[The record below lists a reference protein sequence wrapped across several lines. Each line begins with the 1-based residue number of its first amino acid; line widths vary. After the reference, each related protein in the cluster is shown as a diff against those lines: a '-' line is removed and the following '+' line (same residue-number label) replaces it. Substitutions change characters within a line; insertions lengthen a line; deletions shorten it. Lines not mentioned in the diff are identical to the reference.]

1 MKYYLLIIFF
11 IVVSGCDGDPQNSNL
26 DLDNFIKPEFS
37 TYQTS
42 LNCNLVSG
50 KTLNSVERFIPK
62 FVNSFSRIDKSSEEL
77 FFLFPL
83 LKEAQID
90 TKSFKLVFNHA
101 NQLSLDRFKLTLE
114 TLSFDEIAEC
124 EGSDILTR
132 SMSLTSQNILD
143 SNVISEILNCEYI
156 TGFNYAT
163 LKLALEQFTDALLKY
178 NAPVDIY
185 YGEAIDS
192 ENQFQWTNIFLSL
205 ESRQE
210 FIESW
215 QSLEISK
222 EIQVMLLEQ
231 SICQPSK
238 MYRRYKVI

>member
-1 MKYYLLIIFF
+1 M
-11 IVVSGCDGDPQNSNL
+11 
-26 DLDNFIKPEFS
+26 
-37 TYQTS
+37 
-42 LNCNLVSG
+42 VSG

-62 FVNSFSRIDKSSEEL
+62 FVNSFSRIDRSAEEL

-83 LKEAQID
+83 LKEGQID

-101 NQLSLDRFKLTLE
+101 NQLSLNRFKLTLE

-124 EGSDILTR
+124 KDSDILSR
-132 SMSLTSQNILD
+132 SLNLTSQNILD

-178 NAPVDIY
+178 NAPVDIF

>member
-1 MKYYLLIIFF
+1 LKYYLLIIFF
-11 IVVSGCDGDPQNSNL
+11 IVVSGCGGDPQNSNL
-26 DLDNFIKPEFS
+26 DLENFIKPEFS
-37 TYQTS
+37 TNQTS
-42 LNCNLVSG
+42 LKCNLVSG

-62 FVNSFSRIDKSSEEL
+62 FVNSFSRIDGGTEEL

-83 LKEAQID
+83 LKDDQID
-90 TKSFKLVFNHA
+90 TKSFKLVFNHSY
-101 NQLSLDRFKLTLE
+101 QLSLDRFKLTLE
-114 TLSFDEIAEC
+114 TLSFDEIAAC
-124 EGSDILTR
+124 EDSDILIR
-132 SMSLTSQNILD
+132 SLNLTSKNILD

-163 LKLALEQFTDALLKY
+163 LKLVLEQFTDALLKY
-178 NAPVDIY
+178 NSPVDIF

-192 ENQFQWTNIFLSL
+192 ANQFQWTNIFLSL

-215 QSLEISK
+215 QSLKISR
-222 EIQVMLLEQ
+222 EIQALLLEQ

>member
-1 MKYYLLIIFF
+1 MKFYLLIIFF
-11 IVVSGCDGDPQNSNL
+11 IVVSGCGGDSQNSNL

-62 FVNSFSRIDKSSEEL
+62 FVNSFSRIDKNSEEL

-83 LKEAQID
+83 LKEGQID
-90 TKSFKLVFNHA
+90 TKSFKLAFNHA
-101 NQLSLDRFKLTLE
+101 NKLSLDRFKLTLE
-114 TLSFDEIAEC
+114 TLSFDDIAEC

-163 LKLALEQFTDALLKY
+163 LKLALEQFMDALLKY
-178 NAPVDIY
+178 DAPVDIFY
-185 YGEAIDS
+185 EEAIDS

-231 SICQPSK
+231 SICQPPK

>member
-1 MKYYLLIIFF
+1 MF
-11 IVVSGCDGDPQNSNL
+11 IVVSGCGGDPQNSNL
-26 DLDNFIKPEFS
+26 NLENFIKPEYS
-37 TYQTS
+37 TNQTS
-42 LNCNLVSG
+42 LNCSLVSG

-62 FVNSFSRIDKSSEEL
+62 FVNSFSRIDGGAEEL

-83 LKEAQID
+83 FKDDQID
-90 TKSFKLVFNHA
+90 TKSFKLVFNHS
-101 NQLSLDRFKLTLE
+101 NQQSLDRFELTLE
-114 TLSFDEIAEC
+114 TLSFEEIAAC
-124 EGSDILTR
+124 EDSDILTR
-132 SMSLTSQNILD
+132 SLNLTSKNILD
-143 SNVISEILNCEYI
+143 SNEISEILNCEYI

-163 LKLALEQFTDALLKY
+163 LKLVLEQLTDALLKY
-178 NAPVDIY
+178 NSPVDIF

-192 ENQFQWTNIFLSL
+192 INQFQWTNIFLSL

-215 QSLEISK
+215 QSLKISR
-222 EIQVMLLEQ
+222 EIQALLLEQ

>member
-1 MKYYLLIIFF
+1 MKFYLLIIFF
-11 IVVSGCDGDPQNSNL
+11 IVVSGCGGDSQNSNL

-62 FVNSFSRIDKSSEEL
+62 FVNSFSRIDKNSEEL

-83 LKEAQID
+83 LKEGQID

-178 NAPVDIY
+178 NAPVDIF

>member
-1 MKYYLLIIFF
+1 MKHYLLIIFL
-11 IVVSGCDGDPQNSNL
+11 IVVSGCGGDPQNSNL
-26 DLDNFIKPEFS
+26 NLDNFIKPEYS
-37 TYQTS
+37 TNQTS
-42 LNCNLVSG
+42 FNCNLVSG

-62 FVNSFSRIDKSSEEL
+62 FVNSFSRSDESFEEL

-83 LKEAQID
+83 LKEGQID
-90 TKSFKLVFNHA
+90 TKSFKIVFNHS

-114 TLSFDEIAEC
+114 TLSFDQIAEC
-124 EGSDILTR
+124 EGSEILTR
-132 SMSLTSQNILD
+132 SLNLTSQNILN

-163 LKLALEQFTDALLKY
+163 MKLVLERFTDALLKY
-178 NAPVDIY
+178 NSPVDIF
-185 YGEAIDS
+185 YGEVLDS

-215 QSLEISK
+215 QSLEIRK
-222 EIQVMLLEQ
+222 EIQSMLIEQ

>member
-1 MKYYLLIIFF
+1 MRYYLLIIFF
-11 IVVSGCDGDPQNSNL
+11 IVVSGCGGDPQNSNL

-37 TYQTS
+37 TNQTS

-62 FVNSFSRIDKSSEEL
+62 FVNSFSRIDKNSEEL

-83 LKEAQID
+83 LKEGQID

-178 NAPVDIY
+178 NAPVDIF

-192 ENQFQWTNIFLSL
+192 ENQFQWTNIFSSL

>member
-1 MKYYLLIIFF
+1 MEVLRSY
-11 IVVSGCDGDPQNSNL
+11 
-26 DLDNFIKPEFS
+26 
-37 TYQTS
+37 
-42 LNCNLVSG
+42 
-50 KTLNSVERFIPK
+50 
-62 FVNSFSRIDKSSEEL
+62 

-83 LKEAQID
+83 LKDDQID
-90 TKSFKLVFNHA
+90 TKSFKLVFNHS

-114 TLSFDEIAEC
+114 TLSFNEIAEC

-132 SMSLTSQNILD
+132 SLNLTKNILD

-156 TGFNYAT
+156 EGFNYAT
-163 LKLALEQFTDALLKY
+163 LKLVLEQFTDALLKY
-178 NAPVDIY
+178 NSPVDIF

-192 ENQFQWTNIFLSL
+192 ENQFKWTNIFLSL

-222 EIQVMLLEQ
+222 EIQAMLFGAVDMPALKNV
-231 SICQPSK
+231 SSL
-238 MYRRYKVI
+238 

>member
-62 FVNSFSRIDKSSEEL
+62 FVNSFSRIDRSAEEL

-83 LKEAQID
+83 LKEGQID

-101 NQLSLDRFKLTLE
+101 NQLSLDRFELTLE

-143 SNVISEILNCEYI
+143 SNVISEILNCKYL

-163 LKLALEQFTDALLKY
+163 LKLVFEQFTDALLKY
-178 NAPVDIY
+178 NSPIDIF
-185 YGEAIDS
+185 YGEEVDS

>member
-1 MKYYLLIIFF
+1 MKYYHLIIFL
-11 IVVSGCDGDPQNSNL
+11 IVFSGCEGDLQNSNL
-26 DLDNFIKPEFS
+26 NLDNFIKPEYS
-37 TYQTS
+37 TNQTS
-42 LNCNLVSG
+42 FNCNLVSD

-62 FVNSFSRIDKSSEEL
+62 FVNSFLRSDESFEEL

-83 LKEAQID
+83 LEEGQID

-132 SMSLTSQNILD
+132 SLNLTSQNILD

-156 TGFNYAT
+156 EGFNYAT
-163 LKLALEQFTDALLKY
+163 LKLVLEQFTDALLKY
-178 NAPVDIY
+178 NSPVDIF

-215 QSLEISK
+215 QSMEISK
-222 EIQVMLLEQ
+222 EIQAMLLEQ

-238 MYRRYKVI
+238 IYRRYKVI

>member
-1 MKYYLLIIFF
+1 MKHYLLIIFL
-11 IVVSGCDGDPQNSNL
+11 IVVSGCGGDPQNSNL
-26 DLDNFIKPEFS
+26 NLDNFIKPEYS
-37 TYQTS
+37 TNQT
-42 LNCNLVSG
+42 LFNCNLVSG

-62 FVNSFSRIDKSSEEL
+62 FVNSFSRIDGGAEEL

-83 LKEAQID
+83 LKDDQID
-90 TKSFKLVFNHA
+90 TKSFKLVFNHS

-114 TLSFDEIAEC
+114 TLSFNEIAEC

-132 SMSLTSQNILD
+132 SLNLTKPSILN

-156 TGFNYAT
+156 EGFNYAT
-163 LKLALEQFTDALLKY
+163 LKLVLEQFTDALLKY
-178 NAPVDIY
+178 NAPVDIF

-215 QSLEISK
+215 QSMEISK
-222 EIQVMLLEQ
+222 EIQAMLLEQ

-238 MYRRYKVI
+238 IYRRYKVI

>member
-1 MKYYLLIIFF
+1 VYLLLSKSNSKANNISLLFF
-11 IVVSGCDGDPQNSNL
+11 NFSNS
-26 DLDNFIKPEFS
+26 
-37 TYQTS
+37 
-42 LNCNLVSG
+42 
-50 KTLNSVERFIPK
+50 
-62 FVNSFSRIDKSSEEL
+62 

-83 LKEAQID
+83 LKEGQID

-101 NQLSLDRFKLTLE
+101 NQLSLDRFELTLE

-124 EGSDILTR
+124 KGSDILTR
-132 SMSLTSQNILD
+132 SLNLTSQNILA

-163 LKLALEQFTDALLKY
+163 LKLVLEQFTDALFKY
-178 NAPVDIY
+178 NSPVDIF
-185 YGEAIDS
+185 YGEAINS

-210 FIESW
+210 FVESW

-222 EIQVMLLEQ
+222 EIQGMLLEQ

>member
-1 MKYYLLIIFF
+1 M
-11 IVVSGCDGDPQNSNL
+11 
-26 DLDNFIKPEFS
+26 
-37 TYQTS
+37 
-42 LNCNLVSG
+42 
-50 KTLNSVERFIPK
+50 
-62 FVNSFSRIDKSSEEL
+62 
-77 FFLFPL
+77 
-83 LKEAQID
+83 
-90 TKSFKLVFNHA
+90 
-101 NQLSLDRFKLTLE
+101 DRFKLTLE

>member
-11 IVVSGCDGDPQNSNL
+11 IVISGCGGYPQNSNL

-37 TYQTS
+37 TNQTS

-62 FVNSFSRIDKSSEEL
+62 FVNSFSRIDISSEEL

-83 LKEAQID
+83 LKEGQID
-90 TKSFKLVFNHA
+90 TKSFKLVFNHD

-114 TLSFDEIAEC
+114 TLSFDQIAEC
-124 EGSDILTR
+124 EGSEILTR
-132 SMSLTSQNILD
+132 SLNLTSQNILN
-143 SNVISEILNCEYI
+143 SNVISEILNCEYL

-163 LKLALEQFTDALLKY
+163 IKLVLEQFTDALLKY
-178 NAPVDIY
+178 NSPVDIFY
-185 YGEAIDS
+185 REAINS

-222 EIQVMLLEQ
+222 EIQAMLLEQ

-238 MYRRYKVI
+238 IYRRYKVI

>member
-1 MKYYLLIIFF
+1 MKFYLLIIFF
-11 IVVSGCDGDPQNSNL
+11 IVVSGCGGDSQNSNL

-62 FVNSFSRIDKSSEEL
+62 FVNSFSRIGRSAEEL

-83 LKEAQID
+83 LQEGQID
-90 TKSFKLVFNHA
+90 TKSFKLIFNHA

-178 NAPVDIY
+178 NAPVDIF

-215 QSLEISK
+215 RSLEISR
-222 EIQVMLLEQ
+222 EIQEMLLEQ

>member
-1 MKYYLLIIFF
+1 MKDYLLIIFF
-11 IVVSGCDGDPQNSNL
+11 IVVSGCGGDHQNSNL

-37 TYQTS
+37 INQTS
-42 LNCNLVSG
+42 LNCSLVTG

-62 FVNSFSRIDKSSEEL
+62 FVNSFSMIDKSSEEL

-83 LKEAQID
+83 LKEGQID
-90 TKSFKLVFNHA
+90 TKSFKLVFNYA
-101 NQLSLDRFKLTLE
+101 NQLSLDRFTLTLE

-124 EGSDILTR
+124 EGADILTR

-163 LKLALEQFTDALLKY
+163 LKLVLEQFMDALLKY
-178 NAPVDIY
+178 NAPIDIF
-185 YGEAIDS
+185 YGEEIGS

-205 ESRQE
+205 ESRKE

>member
-1 MKYYLLIIFF
+1 MKYCFLIIFL
-11 IVVSGCDGDPQNSNL
+11 IVVSGCGGDSQNSNL
-26 DLDNFIKPEFS
+26 NLDNFIKPEYS
-37 TYQTS
+37 TNQTS

-62 FVNSFSRIDKSSEEL
+62 FVSSFSRIDGGAEEL

-83 LKEAQID
+83 LKDDQID
-90 TKSFKLVFNHA
+90 TKSFKLVFNHS

-132 SMSLTSQNILD
+132 SLNLTSKNILD

-156 TGFNYAT
+156 EGFNYAT
-163 LKLALEQFTDALLKY
+163 LKLVLEQFTDALLKY
-178 NAPVDIY
+178 NSPVDIF

-192 ENQFQWTNIFLSL
+192 ANQFIWTNIFLSL
-205 ESRQE
+205 ESREE

-215 QSLEISK
+215 QSLKISR
-222 EIQVMLLEQ
+222 EIQALLLEQ

>member
-1 MKYYLLIIFF
+1 MKFYLLIIFF
-11 IVVSGCDGDPQNSNL
+11 IFVSGCGGDSQNSNL

-62 FVNSFSRIDKSSEEL
+62 FVNSFSRIDKNSEEL

-83 LKEAQID
+83 LKEGQID

-178 NAPVDIY
+178 NAPVDIF

>member
-1 MKYYLLIIFF
+1 MKFYLLIIFF
-11 IVVSGCDGDPQNSNL
+11 ILVSGCGGDSQNSNL

-37 TYQTS
+37 TNQTS

-62 FVNSFSRIDKSSEEL
+62 FVNSFSRIDKNSEEL

-83 LKEAQID
+83 LKEGQID

-143 SNVISEILNCEYI
+143 LNVISEILICEYI

-178 NAPVDIY
+178 NAPVDIF

-192 ENQFQWTNIFLSL
+192 ENQFQWTNIFLSF

>member
-11 IVVSGCDGDPQNSNL
+11 IVVSGCGGDSQNSNL

-37 TYQTS
+37 TNQTS

-132 SMSLTSQNILD
+132 TMSLTSQNILD

>member
-11 IVVSGCDGDPQNSNL
+11 IVVSGCGGDSQNSNL

-37 TYQTS
+37 TNQTS

-83 LKEAQID
+83 LKEGQID
-90 TKSFKLVFNHA
+90 TESFKLVFNHA

-114 TLSFDEIAEC
+114 TLSFDEIAKC

-178 NAPVDIY
+178 NAPVDIF
-185 YGEAIDS
+185 YGEVIDS
-192 ENQFQWTNIFLSL
+192 GNQFQWTNIFLSL

-231 SICQPSK
+231 SICQPPK

>member
-37 TYQTS
+37 TNQTS

-132 SMSLTSQNILD
+132 TMSLTSQNILD

>member
-11 IVVSGCDGDPQNSNL
+11 IVVSGCGGDPQNSNL
-26 DLDNFIKPEFS
+26 DLENFIKPEFS
-37 TYQTS
+37 TNQTS
-42 LNCNLVSG
+42 LKCNLVSG

-62 FVNSFSRIDKSSEEL
+62 FVNSFSRIDRSTEEL

-83 LKEAQID
+83 LKEGQID
-90 TKSFKLVFNHA
+90 TKSFKLVFNHS

-114 TLSFDEIAEC
+114 TLSFDEIAAC
-124 EGSDILTR
+124 EDSDILTR
-132 SMSLTSQNILD
+132 SLNLTSKNILD

-163 LKLALEQFTDALLKY
+163 LKLVLEQFTDALLKY
-178 NAPVDIY
+178 NSPVDIF

-192 ENQFQWTNIFLSL
+192 INQFQWTNIFLSL

-215 QSLEISK
+215 QSLKISR
-222 EIQVMLLEQ
+222 EIQALLLEQ

>member
-11 IVVSGCDGDPQNSNL
+11 IVVSGCGGDSQNSNL
-26 DLDNFIKPEFS
+26 DLDNFIKPKFS
-37 TYQTS
+37 TNQTS
-42 LNCNLVSG
+42 LKCNLVSG

-62 FVNSFSRIDKSSEEL
+62 FVNSFSRIDRSTEEL

-83 LKEAQID
+83 LKEGQID
-90 TKSFKLVFNHA
+90 TKSFKLVFNHS

-114 TLSFDEIAEC
+114 TLSFDEIAAC
-124 EGSDILTR
+124 EDSDILTR
-132 SMSLTSQNILD
+132 SLNLTSKNILD

-163 LKLALEQFTDALLKY
+163 LKLVLEQFTDALLKY
-178 NAPVDIY
+178 NSPVDIF
-185 YGEAIDS
+185 YGEVIDS

-215 QSLEISK
+215 QSLELSK
-222 EIQVMLLEQ
+222 EIQSMLLEQ
-231 SICQPSK
+231 SICQPPK

>member
-11 IVVSGCDGDPQNSNL
+11 IVFSGCEGDPQNSNL
-26 DLDNFIKPEFS
+26 DLDDFIKPEFS
-37 TYQTS
+37 MNQTS

-62 FVNSFSRIDKSSEEL
+62 FVNSFSRIDRGSEEL

-90 TKSFKLVFNHA
+90 TKSFKLVFNHS
-101 NQLSLDRFKLTLE
+101 NQLSLERFKLTLE
-114 TLSFDEIAEC
+114 TLSFGEIAAC
-124 EGSDILTR
+124 EDSELLTR
-132 SMSLTSQNILD
+132 SLNLTSQNILD
-143 SNVISEILNCEYI
+143 SNVISEILHCEYI

-163 LKLALEQFTDALLKY
+163 LKLVLEQFTDALLKY
-178 NAPVDIY
+178 NSPVDIF

-215 QSLEISK
+215 QSLEISQ
-222 EIQVMLLEQ
+222 EIQAMLLEQ

>member
-1 MKYYLLIIFF
+1 MKYYLLIIFLTL
-11 IVVSGCDGDPQNSNL
+11 ISGCGEDPQNSNL
-26 DLDNFIKPEFS
+26 DLDTFIKPEYS
-37 TYQTS
+37 TNQTS
-42 LNCNLVSG
+42 FNCNLVSG
-50 KTLNSVERFIPK
+50 KTLNSIERFIPK
-62 FVNSFSRIDKSSEEL
+62 FVNSFSKVDGSSEEL

-83 LKEAQID
+83 LKEDQID
-90 TKSFKLVFNHA
+90 TKSFKLVFNHT

-114 TLSFDEIAEC
+114 TLSFDQIAEC
-124 EGSDILTR
+124 ENSDILIRSLNLTTR
-132 SMSLTSQNILD
+132 NILD
-143 SNVISEILNCEYI
+143 SNVILEILNCEYI

-163 LKLALEQFTDALLKY
+163 LKLVLEQFTNALLKD
-178 NAPVDIY
+178 NSPIDIF
-185 YGEAIDS
+185 YGEPIVS

-222 EIQVMLLEQ
+222 EIQAMLLEQ

>member
-11 IVVSGCDGDPQNSNL
+11 IVVSGCGGDSQNSNL

-37 TYQTS
+37 TNQTS

-163 LKLALEQFTDALLKY
+163 LKLVLEQFTDALLKY
-178 NAPVDIY
+178 NAPVDIF